1 MENQIIAVVPV
12 LMSRDVAAAL
22 DFNRRLGFVVEFQDA
37 PAQPRYAGVARDGVA
52 LHLQWQDAAHWDNAL
67 DRPAYRFAVGD
78 VDALYTDFQAAGAL
92 PALNASPYAK
102 PADTPWGTREFH
114 LHDPDRNSL
123 QFFAA
128 E

>member
-1 MENQIIAVVPV
+1 MEKLITAVIPV
-12 LMSRDVAAAL
+12 LMSRDVDTSL
-22 DFNRRLGFVVEFQDA
+22 RFYTKLGFATDFTDT
-37 PAQPRYAGVARDGVA
+37 PTQPRYAGISRDGVA